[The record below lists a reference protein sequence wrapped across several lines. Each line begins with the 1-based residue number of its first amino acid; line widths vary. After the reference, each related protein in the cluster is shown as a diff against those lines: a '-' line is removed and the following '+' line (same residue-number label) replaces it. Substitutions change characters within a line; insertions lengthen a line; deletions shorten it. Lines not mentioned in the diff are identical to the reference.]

1 MIKIGNWQ
9 SASNMLLSSFPLY
22 QNSWNTLIAQRL
34 PKARKQKI
42 HPQKN
47 DTKRHPLN
55 TNKYTTRQHWTKTP
69 SKKKK
74 KTIEQKQKTLIINHL
89 IPHPPHFPTYPTCSS
104 PCHFRQI
111 PNLPH
116 FPTYHTYP
124 LLTKKKPTPFVS
136 LLFLFL
142 FFFVS
147 LLVIFARDIS
157 VIPTS
162 FIKVYFSLLSQLR
175 SASSLFF

>member
-1 MIKIGNWQ
+1 MKTQTQQ
-9 SASNMLLSSFPLY
+9 SSVLS
-22 QNSWNTLIAQRL
+22 
-34 PKARKQKI
+34 
-42 HPQKN
+42 
-47 DTKRHPLN
+47 KRHLKRHHLN
-55 TNKYTTRQHWTKTP
+55 TDKYTTRQHWTKTP

-136 LLFLFL
+136 LL
-142 FFFVS
+142 
-147 LLVIFARDIS
+147 VIFARDLS